1 MLERLT
7 DFCYRHRRLVVAGWF
22 VVLVA
27 TVVAG
32 GRFGGGDSTDYGTPG
47 SESKAAT
54 NLLDERFPARSGDTI
69 DIVWRAADVTTAAV
83 RHKVDDVLA
92 AATDLDH
99 VVAVASPYRQG
110 GQAQIA
116 RDGTVA
122 YATVQLDTWDM
133 PVEVTQRLLDTAA
146 VAGDDVVQIELAGQA
161 VQNAEQG
168 AVGAEG
174 VGFLAAGVILLVSF
188 GSLLAMG
195 LPIVTAVFGI
205 GVASGLIALLANVVD
220 VPEWATSVATMIAIG
235 VGIDYSLLIVTR
247 YRNALHDGH
256 HPRRAVVTAVGT
268 AGRSVLFAGATVM
281 ISLLGMVV
289 MRLPYLYGV
298 AFGSALAVGIMMAL
312 AVTLLPAVL
321 GFVGTTIDR
330 LHVPFLGRT
339 RDPRRTLSFR
349 WSRVV
354 QRRPWPAAIASLA
367 VLLTLAAPVLGLRL
381 GFPDAGN
388 GPDSLTSRRAY
399 NLLTDGFGPGFNGHL
414 LVTADLSAGGSTAD
428 LEALRARLQA
438 TDGVVAVSPTVL
450 NPAGDTAV
458 IAVTPASAP
467 QADQTET
474 LLKAVRDE
482 VVPAVIDGT
491 GATVYVG
498 GLTAAFL
505 DQTEVIAHRLPLFI
519 AAVVGLSFLLLLV
532 VFRSLLVAVKAAL
545 MNLLSV
551 LAAYGVITVAAGGG
565 WFGQLI
571 GIHAATPV
579 PSFIPMMMFA
589 ILFGLSMDYEVFLLS
604 RIREEYQR
612 SGDNAVAVAD
622 GLAATAR
629 IITAA
634 AAIMIA
640 VFLAFVPGDQVFLK
654 LIGVGMATAIFVDAT
669 LVRMVLVPASMELL
683 GDRNWWLPG
692 WLERLLPHFHVD
704 GPSILTAGPTGV
716 AAPASEPVDEPQLV
730 A

>member
-1 MLERLT
+1 M
-7 DFCYRHRRLVVAGWF
+7 
-22 VVLVA
+22 
-27 TVVAG
+27 
-32 GRFGGGDSTDYGTPG
+32 
-47 SESKAAT
+47 
-54 NLLDERFPARSGDTI
+54 
-69 DIVWRAADVTTAAV
+69 
-83 RHKVDDVLA
+83 
-92 AATDLDH
+92 
-99 VVAVASPYRQG
+99 
-110 GQAQIA
+110 
-116 RDGTVA
+116 
-122 YATVQLDTWDM
+122 
-133 PVEVTQRLLDTAA
+133 
-146 VAGDDVVQIELAGQA
+146 
-161 VQNAEQG
+161 
-168 AVGAEG
+168 
-174 VGFLAAGVILLVSF
+174 ILLISF

-195 LPIVTAVFGI
+195 LPIVTAVFGV

-247 YRNALHDGH
+247 YRNALPDGH

-289 MRLPYLYGV
+289 MRLPYLHGV

-367 VLLTLAAPVLGLRL
+367 VLLALAAPVLGLRL

-399 NLLTDGFGPGFNGHL
+399 DLLTDGFGPGFNGHL
-414 LVTADLSAGGSTAD
+414 LVTADLSAGGTHRRPRRPSGPGSQT
-428 LEALRARLQA
+428 
-438 TDGVVAVSPTVL
+438 TDGVVAVSPTAL

-467 QADQTET
+467 QADETET
-474 LLKAVRDE
+474 LLRTVRDD
-482 VVPAVIDGT
+482 VIPGAIDGT

-505 DQTEVIAHRLPLFI
+505 DQTEVIAQRLPLFI

-532 VFRSLLVAVKAAL
+532 VFRSLLVAVKAAV

-551 LAAYGVITVAAGGG
+551 LAAYGVVTVAADGG

-683 GDRNWWLPG
+683 GDRNWWLPR
-692 WLERLLPHFHVD
+692 WLDRLLPHVHVD
-704 GPSILTAGPTGV
+704 GPDHPHRGPDRRGHPGGGAGRRTATRRLTLDQPDQPPRRV
-716 AAPASEPVDEPQLV
+716 APARHDLTEGEAMQHSLNGWDIGRFDNIDWIPWDTGDKARAKVLGHRRRLPRRPHRSGRRLPGRTPRARLPRVPLRRRRRPAHPRTADDRR
-730 A
+730 